1 MFCPK
6 CGMTNNDQSTFCQK
20 CGVNLRIAT
29 KEAGNQQAATASTG
43 SKESTPSQPSVAT
56 SRIEYAGFWRRL
68 GAGIIDA
75 AIVLVVGIILVLIF
89 HHWVAS
95 IRHGVGGLRL
105 VYWLVVPW
113 LYWSLMESS
122 SRQATVGKMAT
133 GIVVADMT
141 GKKISFA
148 KATGR
153 HFAKI
158 ISGVILLIGFIMIAF
173 TQKKQGLHDI
183 IADCLVVKKD

>member
-1 MFCPK
+1 
-6 CGMTNNDQSTFCQK
+6 
-20 CGVNLRIAT
+20 
-29 KEAGNQQAATASTG
+29 
-43 SKESTPSQPSVAT
+43 
-56 SRIEYAGFWRRL
+56 
-68 GAGIIDA
+68 
-75 AIVLVVGIILVLIF
+75 
-89 HHWVAS
+89 
-95 IRHGVGGLRL
+95 
-105 VYWLVVPW
+105 
-113 LYWSLMESS
+113 MESS

-133 GIVVADMT
+133 GIVVTDMT